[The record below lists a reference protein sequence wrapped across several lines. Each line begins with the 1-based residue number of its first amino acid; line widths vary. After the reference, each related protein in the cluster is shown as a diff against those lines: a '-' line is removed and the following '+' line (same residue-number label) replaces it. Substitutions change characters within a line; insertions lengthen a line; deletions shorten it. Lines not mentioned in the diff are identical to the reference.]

1 MTTGRMMDEAE
12 IRRLSVGHVLCWLAV
27 LVSLC
32 VPPLL
37 LDEFSLLGTHLTW
50 LCICS
55 ACVIT
60 VNVLLLLTLKPN
72 PSTKRSSFTH
82 KVSKLYRSCLY
93 FFVSCLL
100 FHGIIVLY
108 GAPLVESVGE
118 TFLFAVLLSSFT
130 TSRCLC
136 ILGPNFHAWIR
147 VFSKDGA
154 MSMWDHSLQIT
165 TLCSIVGAWL
175 GAFPIPLDWDRPW
188 QVWPVSCSLGATFG
202 YVSGLLLAPFWIY
215 WNRKRLTYKSR

>member
-1 MTTGRMMDEAE
+1 MDETE
-12 IRRLSVGHVLCWLAV
+12 LRRMSTGHVFCVIAV
-27 LVSLC
+27 ALSICIPTLF
-32 VPPLL
+32 
-37 LDEFSLLGTHLTW
+37 LDGFSFLGTHLSW

-55 ACVIT
+55 LCVII
-60 VNVLLLLTLKPN
+60 VNILLLLTLKPN
-72 PSTKRSSFTH
+72 ASSKKSSLANKFNKLTK
-82 KVSKLYRSCLY
+82 SCIY
-93 FFVSCLL
+93 FLISCFL

-108 GAPLVESVGE
+108 GAPLVESVAE

-136 ILGPNFHAWIR
+136 LLGPSFPAWLR

-154 MSMWDHSLQIT
+154 LSVWDHSLQIT
-165 TLCSIVGAWL
+165 TVSSVVGAWL

-188 QVWPVSCSLGATFG
+188 QVWPISCSLGATIG
-202 YVSGLLLAPFWIY
+202 YVAGLLMAPVWIY